1 MKMWHFELDFN
12 LQKLKHGA
20 MCSQTRKLNAELTCE
35 TIPPRF
41 NYITCKIRFAR
52 HAKYS
57 YPYEIRDSSQT
68 MNYRRAE

>member
-12 LQKLKHGA
+12 SEKLKHGVI
-20 MCSQTRKLNAELTCE
+20 CSQTRKLNAKLTCE

-52 HAKYS
+52 HANNS
-57 YPYEIRDSSQT
+57 YPYKMRDSGQT
-68 MNYRRAE
+68 MNYRQAE